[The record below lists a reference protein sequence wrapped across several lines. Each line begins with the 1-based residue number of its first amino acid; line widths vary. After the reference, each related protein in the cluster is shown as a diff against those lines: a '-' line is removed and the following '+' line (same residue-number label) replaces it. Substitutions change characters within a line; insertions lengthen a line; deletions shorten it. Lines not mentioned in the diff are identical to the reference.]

1 MKTTTKT
8 TEFLDPWKSFKV
20 KLINVF
26 LLFREIER
34 QEKKDL
40 QQYANNLQATLGLA
54 NIKINQS
61 NKLGTAKHLDYK
73 NVVGEKLELKSK

>member
-1 MKTTTKT
+1 
-8 TEFLDPWKSFKV
+8 
-20 KLINVF
+20 
-26 LLFREIER
+26 
-34 QEKKDL
+34 
-40 QQYANNLQATLGLA
+40 LQATLGLA